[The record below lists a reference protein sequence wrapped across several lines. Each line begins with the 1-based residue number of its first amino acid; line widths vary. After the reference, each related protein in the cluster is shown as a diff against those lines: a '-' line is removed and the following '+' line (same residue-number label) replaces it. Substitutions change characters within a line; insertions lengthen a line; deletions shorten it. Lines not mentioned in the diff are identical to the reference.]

1 MYAKKMVKISCAVIV
16 QLIITIIFD
25 PYSGLQIRVCI
36 GKLFYISHLNQAGV
50 SCSLTN
56 STGKFDFN
64 PKHMLRV
71 LKRTSS
77 FEHPKHMLK
86 LMCKKIIKNLRK

>member
-1 MYAKKMVKISCAVIV
+1 MSCHEKTFLYTCMRKVVKISCAVIV
-16 QLIITIIFD
+16 QLIIANIFD

-50 SCSLTN
+50 PCFLTN

-64 PKHMLRV
+64 QKHMLRV
-71 LKRTSS
+71 LKRTVSMRQ
-77 FEHPKHMLK
+77 FF
-86 LMCKKIIKNLRK
+86 

>member
-1 MYAKKMVKISCAVIV
+1 MSCHEKNLFIYMYAKNGEDQLCGNL
-16 QLIITIIFD
+16 QLIIANIFD

-50 SCSLTN
+50 PCSLTN

-71 LKRTSS
+71 LKRTVSMRR
-77 FEHPKHMLK
+77 FF
-86 LMCKKIIKNLRK
+86 